1 MPITDTYLSQPD
13 QFPEPSDCP
22 PWGDHDLLIDFVGG
36 PYHVTG
42 LNREQAEQ
50 LQDRFADIC
59 LGRTTRF
66 GDWVTIHA
74 RRAPATLYD
83 VRRPVPIARSFDLD
97 PTADRVR
104 IAGENMCGL
113 IELDNRIAGYLWT
126 PAQDTRYEKSI
137 FENYLRIFVT
147 YRLLQAGGMLL
158 HSAGIVS
165 GGHAFLFPGRSG
177 DGKSTLS
184 RISLEHGRTVLSD
197 DLNALTWHSGRPFLE
212 KVPFSGDLGRTP
224 APSGRF
230 PLRGIFALRKSG
242 KTALHP
248 LPKSRALSLL
258 AASAPFL
265 NADLYRLPELLNQLY
280 KLTLAVPTHTIEFN
294 LTDNPWT
301 VLDHALSGPDLAAT
315 KPVVDELNP

>member
-1 MPITDTYLSQPD
+1 MPITETYLAHPD
-13 QFPEPSDCP
+13 HFPDPADCE
-22 PWGDHDLLIDFVGG
+22 PWGDRELLIDFVGG
-36 PYHVTG
+36 PYLVTG
-42 LNREQAEQ
+42 LNGEQAAQ
-50 LQDRFADIC
+50 LRHF
-59 LGRTTRF
+59 F
-66 GDWVTIHA
+66 GDCCRSAGKVPDGQVAIRTL
-74 RRAPATLYD
+74 RAPAALYD
-83 VRRPVPIARSFDLD
+83 VANPLPIACSFDLA
-97 PTADRVR
+97 PGRSRVR

-113 IELDNRIAGYLWT
+113 IELNDPFTGHLWT
-126 PAQDTRYEKSI
+126 SARDMRFEKNV

-147 YRLLQAGGMLL
+147 YRLLQTGGMLV

-184 RISLEHGRTVLSD
+184 RISLDHGRTVLSD

-280 KLTLAVPTHTIEFN
+280 KLTLAVPTHTIEFS

-301 VLDHALSGPDLAAT
+301 MLDHALSGPDLAAT